1 MPGTMIPSEFVVNID
16 QERCRRCKRC
26 LLNCGF
32 GAFEFKDRTIAD
44 SSKCV
49 ACHRCVVFCPEEAIT
64 VARNPLAFRENP
76 SWDVSLRKSIWRQA
90 ATPGMILTG
99 MGNDLPWLN
108 IFDHLLID
116 ACQVT
121 NPSIDPLR
129 EPMELRT
136 YLGRKPDHL
145 EVEPDSD
152 NGFRLKNKVSNNIKL
167 ETPIIFSG
175 MSYGS
180 VSLNVHRALA
190 MAAEQLGTVMNTGE
204 GGLHEELYPYADHII
219 VQCASGRFG
228 VHSKYLNA
236 GVAVE
241 IKIGQGAK
249 PGIGG
254 HLPGEKIGGEVSGT
268 RMIPAG
274 TDALSPAPH
283 HDIYSIEDL
292 RQLIYALK
300 EATGYKKPVSV
311 KIAAVHNVAAIA
323 SGIARAGADII
334 YLDGFRGGTGAS
346 PAVIRDHVGI
356 PVEIA
361 VAVVDEQLRKEG
373 IRNLVSIIAAGGIR
387 SSADVAKAI
396 ALGADAVGIG
406 TAALIAMGCRL
417 CQKCYTGNCSWG
429 IATQKPELT
438 GRLDPDW
445 GAERLVNLVNSWS
458 IELKEILGALGVN
471 AVESL
476 RGNRER
482 LRSLGLD
489 ATTTEILDVK
499 PAGR

>member
-1 MPGTMIPSEFVVNID
+1 MPGNLVTSEFVVNVD
-16 QERCRRCKRC
+16 HERCRRCKRC
-26 LLNCGF
+26 ILNCGF
-32 GAFEFKDRTIAD
+32 GVFDFQNMTTAD

-64 VARNPLAFRENP
+64 ITRNPLAFREHA
-76 SWDVSLRKSIWRQA
+76 SFDVDRRKAIWKQA
-90 ATPGMILTG
+90 QSPGMILTG
-99 MGNDLPWLN
+99 MGNDLPYLN
-108 IFDHLLID
+108 VFDHLLID

-136 YLGRKPDHL
+136 YLGRKPDSL
-145 EVEPDSD
+145 EVERDD
-152 NGFRLKNKVSNNIKL
+152 GKFKLDTKVSNNIKL
-167 ETPIIFSG
+167 DVPIMFSG

-180 VSLNVHRALA
+180 VSLNTHRALA
-190 MAAEQLGTVMNTGE
+190 IAAEELGTVMNTGE
-204 GGLHEELYPYADHII
+204 GGLHRELYPYRDHII

-228 VHSKYLNA
+228 VHSEYLNA

-241 IKIGQGAK
+241 IKVGQGAK

-254 HLPGEKIGGEVSGT
+254 HLPGEKIGKEVSST
-268 RMIPAG
+268 RMIPQG

-300 EATGYKKPVSV
+300 EATGYKPISV
-311 KIAAVHNVAAIA
+311 KIATVHNVAAIA

-334 YLDGFRGGTGAS
+334 YLDGFRGGTGAA

-356 PVEIA
+356 PLEIA
-361 VAVVDEQLRKEG
+361 LAVVDQQLRSEG
-373 IRNLVSIIAAGGIR
+373 IRNWVSIIAAGGIR
-387 SSADVAKAI
+387 SAADVVKAI

-406 TAALIAMGCRL
+406 TAALVAMGCRL

-445 GAERLVNLVNSWS
+445 GAERLINLVNSWS
-458 IELKEILGALGVN
+458 LEVKEVLGALGVN

-482 LRSLGLD
+482 LRALGLD
-489 ATTTEILDVK
+489 ESTMDILDVK

>member
-1 MPGTMIPSEFVVNID
+1 MQGSLIPNEFVVD
-16 QERCRRCKRC
+16 VDHQRCRRCKRC
-26 LLNCGF
+26 ILNCGF
-32 GAFEFKDRTIAD
+32 GVFDFQSMTTAD

-49 ACHRCVVFCPEEAIT
+49 ACHRCVMFCPEDAIT
-64 VARNPLAFRENP
+64 ITRNPLAFKEHS
-76 SWDVSLRKSIWRQA
+76 SWGIDSRKAIWKQA
-90 ATPGMILTG
+90 ESSGMILTG
-99 MGNDLPWLN
+99 MGTDLPWLN
-108 IFDHLLID
+108 VFDHLLID

-136 YLGRKPDHL
+136 YLGRKPDKVEI
-145 EVEPDSD
+145 EVDDKGKPRAVNSVE
-152 NGFRLKNKVSNNIKL
+152 NNIKL

-180 VSLNVHRALA
+180 VSLNTHRALA
-190 MAAEQLGTVMNTGE
+190 IAAQRLGTVMNTGE
-204 GGLHEELYPYADHII
+204 GGLHRELYPYKDNII

-228 VHSKYLNA
+228 VHSEYLNA

-254 HLPGEKIGGEVSGT
+254 HLPGEKIGLEVSGT
-268 RMIPAG
+268 RMIPVG

-300 EATGYKKPVSV
+300 EATGYKPVSV
-311 KIAAVHNVAAIA
+311 KIATVHNVAAIA

-356 PVEIA
+356 PMEIA
-361 VAVVDEQLRKEG
+361 LAVVDSRLRQEG
-373 IRNLVSIIAAGGIR
+373 IRNWVSIIAAGGIR

-396 ALGADAVGIG
+396 ALGADAVGVG
-406 TAALIAMGCRL
+406 TAALIALGCRL

-429 IATQKPELT
+429 IATQRPELVD
-438 GRLDPDW
+438 RLDPDW
-445 GAERLVNLVNSWS
+445 GAERLVNLINSWS
-458 IELKEILGALGVN
+458 LELKEILGALGIN
-471 AVESL
+471 AIESL

-482 LRSLGLD
+482 LRALGLD
-489 ATTTEILDVK
+489 STVMEILEVK
-499 PAGR
+499 PAGV

>member
-1 MPGTMIPSEFVVNID
+1 
-16 QERCRRCKRC
+16 
-26 LLNCGF
+26 
-32 GAFEFKDRTIAD
+32 
-44 SSKCV
+44 
-49 ACHRCVVFCPEEAIT
+49 
-64 VARNPLAFRENP
+64 
-76 SWDVSLRKSIWRQA
+76 
-90 ATPGMILTG
+90 
-99 MGNDLPWLN
+99 
-108 IFDHLLID
+108 
-116 ACQVT
+116 
-121 NPSIDPLR
+121 
-129 EPMELRT
+129 
-136 YLGRKPDHL
+136 
-145 EVEPDSD
+145 
-152 NGFRLKNKVSNNIKL
+152 
-167 ETPIIFSG
+167 
-175 MSYGS
+175 
-180 VSLNVHRALA
+180 
-190 MAAEQLGTVMNTGE
+190 MNTGE
-204 GGLHEELYPYADHII
+204 GGLHEELYPYADNVI

-228 VHSKYLNA
+228 VHSEYLNR

-241 IKIGQGAK
+241 IKVGQGAK

-254 HLPGEKIGGEVSGT
+254 HLPGEKIGREVSGT
-268 RMIPAG
+268 RMIPVG

-300 EATGYKKPVSV
+300 EATGYKPVSV

-361 VAVVDEQLRKEG
+361 LAVVDQQLRREG
-373 IRNLVSIIAAGGIR
+373 IRNWVSIIAAGGIR

-396 ALGADAVGIG
+396 ALGADAVGVG
-406 TAALIAMGCRL
+406 TAALIALGCRL

-429 IATQKPELT
+429 ITTQRPELT

-445 GAERLVNLVNSWS
+445 GAERLVNLINAWS
-458 IELKEILGALGVN
+458 LELKEVLGALGVN

-482 LRSLGLD
+482 LRALGLD
-489 ATTTEILDVK
+489 EMTTEILDVK

>member
-1 MPGTMIPSEFVVNID
+1 MPGNVLPSEFVVNVD
-16 QERCRRCKRC
+16 HQRCRRCKRC
-26 LLNCGF
+26 ILNCGF
-32 GAFEFKDRTIAD
+32 GVFDFQNMTTAD

-64 VARNPLAFRENP
+64 ITRNPLAFREHA
-76 SWDVSLRKSIWRQA
+76 SWGVDLRKSIWKQA
-90 ATPGMILTG
+90 QSPGMILTG

-108 IFDHLLID
+108 VFDHLLID

-136 YLGRKPDHL
+136 YLGRKPDRL
-145 EVEPDSD
+145 EVTPS
-152 NGFRLKNKVSNNIKL
+152 NGGYRL
-167 ETPIIFSG
+167 ETPVADNVKLDVPLIFSG

-180 VSLNVHRALA
+180 VSLNTHRALA
-190 MAAEQLGTVMNTGE
+190 IAAERLGTVMNTGE
-204 GGLHEELYPYADHII
+204 GGLHPELYPYADHII

-254 HLPGEKIGGEVSGT
+254 HLPGEKIGREVSGT
-268 RMIPAG
+268 RMIPVG

-300 EATGYKKPVSV
+300 EATDYKPISV
-311 KIAAVHNVAAIA
+311 KIATVHNVAAIA

-346 PAVIRDHVGI
+346 PAVVRDHVGI
-356 PVEIA
+356 PIEIA
-361 VAVVDEQLRKEG
+361 LAVVDEQLRKEG
-373 IRNLVSIIAAGGIR
+373 IRNWVSIIAAGGIR

-429 IATQKPELT
+429 IATQRPELV

-445 GAERLVNLVNSWS
+445 GAERLVNLVNSWML
-458 IELKEILGALGVN
+458 ELKEVLGALGVN
-471 AVESL
+471 AIESL

-482 LRSLGLD
+482 LRALGLD
-489 ATTTEILDVK
+489 ATTMEILDVK

>member
-1 MPGTMIPSEFVVNID
+1 MPGDLVTSEFLVKVD
-16 QERCRRCKRC
+16 HERCRRCKRC
-26 LLNCGF
+26 ILNCGF
-32 GAFEFKDRTIAD
+32 GVFDFQSMTTAD

-64 VARNPLAFRENP
+64 VTRNPLSFREHS
-76 SWDVSLRKSIWRQA
+76 SWDVDKRKAVWKQA
-90 ATPGMILTG
+90 QTPGMILTG

-108 IFDHLLID
+108 VFDHLLVD
-116 ACQVT
+116 ACRHT

-136 YLGRKPDHL
+136 FLGRKPDSL
-145 EVEPDSD
+145 RVEKD
-152 NGFRLKNKVSNNIKL
+152 NGGWKLETRVSNNIKIDV
-167 ETPIIFSG
+167 PIIFSG

-180 VSLNVHRALA
+180 VSLNTHRALA
-190 MAAEQLGTVMNTGE
+190 IAAEKLGTLMNTGE
-204 GGLHEELYPYADHII
+204 GGLHKELYPYKDHVI

-228 VHSKYLNA
+228 VHSEYLNA

-241 IKIGQGAK
+241 IKVGQGAK

-254 HLPGEKIGGEVSGT
+254 HLPGEKIGHEVSST
-268 RMIPAG
+268 RMIPRG

-300 EATGYKKPVSV
+300 EATGYKPISV
-311 KIAAVHNVAAIA
+311 KIATVHNVAAIA

-334 YLDGFRGGTGAS
+334 YLDGFKGGTGAS
-346 PAVIRDHVGI
+346 PAVVRDHVGI
-356 PVEIA
+356 PLEIA
-361 VAVVDEQLRKEG
+361 LAVVDRQLRSEG
-373 IRNLVSIIAAGGIR
+373 IRNWVSIIAAGGIR
-387 SSADVAKAI
+387 SSADVVKAI

-429 IATQKPELT
+429 IATQRPELA

-458 IELKEILGALGVN
+458 LELKEVLGALGVN

-482 LRSLGLD
+482 LRALGLD
-489 ATTTEILDVK
+489 ESTMEIIDVK

>member
-1 MPGTMIPSEFVVNID
+1 MPGNMVTSEFMVNVD
-16 QERCRRCKRC
+16 HERCRRCKRC
-26 LLNCGF
+26 ILNCGF
-32 GAFEFKDRTIAD
+32 GVFDFQNMTTAD
-44 SSKCV
+44 SSRCV

-64 VARNPLAFRENP
+64 ITRNPLSFRDHP
-76 SWDVSLRKSIWRQA
+76 SWDVDKRKAIWKQA
-90 ATPGMILTG
+90 ETPGMILTG

-108 IFDHLLID
+108 VFDHLLID

-136 YLGRKPDHL
+136 YLGRKPDSL
-145 EVEPDSD
+145 EVARD
-152 NGFRLKNKVSNNIKL
+152 NGGFKLETHVGSNIKL
-167 ETPIIFSG
+167 DVPIMFSG

-180 VSLNVHRALA
+180 VSLNTHRALA
-190 MAAEQLGTVMNTGE
+190 MAAEKLGTVMNTGE
-204 GGLHEELYPYADHII
+204 GGLHRELYPYKDSII

-228 VHSKYLNA
+228 VHSEYLNA

-254 HLPGEKIGGEVSGT
+254 HLPGEKIGREVSST
-268 RMIPAG
+268 RMIPQG

-292 RQLIYALK
+292 KQLIYAIK
-300 EATGYKKPVSV
+300 EATGYKPVSV
-311 KIAAVHNVAAIA
+311 KIATVHNVAAIA

-334 YLDGFRGGTGAS
+334 YLDGFKGGTGAA
-346 PAVIRDHVGI
+346 PAIVRDHVGI
-356 PVEIA
+356 PLEIA
-361 VAVVDEQLRKEG
+361 LAVVDEQLRSEG
-373 IRNLVSIIAAGGIR
+373 IRNWVSIIAAGGIR

-458 IELKEILGALGVN
+458 LELKEVLGALGVN

-476 RGNRER
+476 RGNKER
-482 LRSLGLD
+482 LRALGLD
-489 ATTTEILDVK
+489 ESTANIIDVK
-499 PAGR
+499 LAGR